1 MYITGNGMY
10 LGCQKWSFCNVIV
23 NVVIN
28 GNG

>member
-1 MYITGNGMY
+1 MY